1 MFTTYNPAKTLWS
14 FDAAIAEIFSVS
26 VVAESEKSVY
36 LAPSQEFNSKG
47 RKLQPVLRHKRS
59 LPTFHSFHEA
69 KKELMKE
76 LQGQL
81 TASRDC
87 YEGLMEKACRLEAP
101 EA

>member
-1 MFTTYNPAKTLWS
+1 MRTEYSPAKTFWS
-14 FDAAIAEIFSVS
+14 FDAATAEIFLVS

-47 RKLQPVLRHKRS
+47 RKLPPVLRHKRS

-69 KKELMKE
+69 KSELMEE

-81 TASRDC
+81 TAARDR
-87 YEGLMEKACRLEAP
+87 YEDLMEKAYQLEAP
-101 EA
+101 DA